1 MVFSN
6 DKDLRHAESIRVKSQ
21 NYTGIAVRVK
31 FVTPTALDNLL
42 HAIELDHEKDKP
54 K

>member
-1 MVFSN
+1 MVFAN
-6 DKDLRHAESIRVKSQ
+6 EKDLRHAESIRVKSQ

-31 FVTPTALDNLL
+31 FITPTALDNLL
-42 HAIELDHEKDKP
+42 TAIELDANSDKP